1 MKREG
6 NSWACINQSMIRAQ
20 AVQGLAAPPL
30 WPPAAAAAAAA
41 LARSLFLSCGREEG
55 ERGWVGSGSE
65 TGGRGGAAGRDKPG
79 EAGGLGC
86 PLSR

>member
-1 MKREG
+1 
-6 NSWACINQSMIRAQ
+6 MIRAQ

-55 ERGWVGSGSE
+55 EGVGGSGSE